1 MEAWVSFTRRAADEV
16 LQVQK
21 TILVQ
26 QSQTLVFHQ
35 KWRKVT
41 VDDEGQGRLV
51 IGVIKSEEQGSQC
64 LIF

>member
-1 MEAWVSFTRRAADEV
+1 MEAWVSFTRRVADEV

-26 QSQTLVFHQ
+26 QSQRLVFHR
-35 KWRKVT
+35 KWRKLT
-41 VDDEGQGRLV
+41 VDDEGQGRPV

-64 LIF
+64 LLL